1 MKILSILAK
10 NCSKFEIEL
19 FPSALFHTNTKVC
32 LMYFGQD
39 CRSIISLSKIA
50 HQMWR
55 DHLFRQRN
63 KTKERA
69 VGLGVG
75 GPLPTKADFIV
86 PRPKGPP
93 GLMTTQNI

>member
-1 MKILSILAK
+1 
-10 NCSKFEIEL
+10 
-19 FPSALFHTNTKVC
+19 
-32 LMYFGQD
+32 
-39 CRSIISLSKIA
+39 
-50 HQMWR
+50 MWR

-93 GLMTTQNI
+93 GLMTTCKTNSTTAVDPWHLKVKEQDISLTKYYCITINIQKISSIH